1 MKRCANEKVL
11 SHDQTATQRP
21 LFLTPG
27 SVDKSRFVRLVP
39 AQLSTIYGKVLHSWM
54 EATPRDALA
63 SLSSLSFAEK
73 HLFSTE
79 P

>member
-1 MKRCANEKVL
+1 MEK
-11 SHDQTATQRP
+11 
-21 LFLTPG
+21 FC

-63 SLSSLSFAEK
+63 SFWSELGRKALILYRADK
-73 HLFSTE
+73 LWRKGCIIPCRKGDPATD
-79 P
+79 